1 MESDRGIDQRRSHP
15 TRNGSGHRSRNGHS
29 HLPAF
34 AALDLG
40 TNNCRLLVARPSG
53 SGFTVIDSFSRIIR
67 LGEGINETGRLSEP
81 AIERAIN
88 ALRVCVSKLRRW
100 RVRYGRYVATEA
112 CRKASNCGEFLDRA
126 AYEAD
131 VRLEI
136 IDAGEEAALAA
147 RGCGPLL
154 TAKRENAVVFD
165 IGGGSTEV
173 IWLATP
179 PGGPNHLSR
188 QHFDPHGRCHHGGSV
203 ARPGNYAR
211 TLRQPEKRR
220 PDAARRVRRQAR
232 YIAAHSGGTRANA
245 WCIWNRHHSGRHS

>member
-1 MESDRGIDQRRSHP
+1 MESDRGIDQRRPRP
-15 TRNGSGHRSRNGHS
+15 TRNGPGHRSRNGHS

-131 VRLEI
+131 VRLR
-136 IDAGEEAALAA
+136 D
-147 RGCGPLL
+147 
-154 TAKRENAVVFD
+154 
-165 IGGGSTEV
+165 
-173 IWLATP
+173 
-179 PGGPNHLSR
+179 H
-188 QHFDPHGRCHHGGSV
+188 
-203 ARPGNYAR
+203 
-211 TLRQPEKRR
+211 
-220 PDAARRVRRQAR
+220 
-232 YIAAHSGGTRANA
+232 
-245 WCIWNRHHSGRHS
+245 